1 MKKILSLILSLV
13 LALSLIA
20 TLSVS
25 AEDLSIPEKS
35 TWTITAN
42 TEIGWG
48 KAAFMIDGKTDTIWH
63 SKYDTE
69 NGAAVNKVQPPYI
82 FDIKLPTE
90 ATTSGIRVTPRQN
103 SNTGYV
109 KGYEFYALEGDTQ
122 GKLLAKGNFK
132 GDDTIEVVSW
142 DKTNIS
148 GLRFIITSTAVAGGV
163 GTCAEIDLISP
174 AELESANDASKLPLV
189 ETVPDKSEWTIK
201 ASSELRTEK
210 VEKMIDGKPE
220 TYWHSN
226 YTVKDGKVDTTDPAP
241 FTIDINLPA
250 RVKTAGIRYTPRQSS
265 DTGYIKDYDV
275 YALSGTS
282 QGVKLAS
289 GTFIGDRTIE
299 VVSWNETEIAGLR
312 LVFRS
317 TVGRVGT
324 CGEIDILT
332 KKDVDSIKAEEE
344 KAELSGPRE
353 EYEAGFIPE
362 KSEWKIKVSSHIGNN
377 TAEKMIDGSSD
388 TYWHSNYKATGSTV
402 TSKDDPP
409 FYVTITLPGTVTIGG
424 FTYTPRQDNIKSG
437 RVFKYNA
444 YAILGGEEYL
454 IGGGEWANDMG
465 LKNSEWSFNVKLDA
479 LKLEFLDSAGGY
491 GTCAELN
498 LKPYDPNMAIVEPK
512 DYAAAYEEG
521 GLIAIPK
528 KGMTATCDAPLQWP
542 DTGKV
547 SATIDGSPQSVW
559 QTTRIEGPYVLDI
572 DLNDNYYVAQINVL
586 PRQSDDYHGLWLD
599 FDVLYSIDGENYTV
613 AKDLLSF
620 EKKKGEQVIKFDEPI
635 HAGFIRFYINMGNDS
650 RASCAEITFYESTN
664 SAEQRAEDEKESYI
678 LKIGSNEIKSH
689 KGGVDSV
696 KTIDVAPYIAGAG
709 YTLIP
714 LRGLLEEMGA
724 TIEWNGNIQQILIEK
739 DGTIIEMQIMSRSVY
754 IIDSKGK
761 EVRYTLNVP
770 PKIKDS
776 RTFIPVRFISEQLG
790 YNVAWNGETQEITI
804 TK

>member
-1 MKKILSLILSLV
+1 MKKILSLM
-13 LALSLIA
+13 LSLILV
-20 TLSVS
+20 LSTVSVLYIS
-25 AEDLSIPEKS
+25 AEDLPIPEKS
-35 TWTITAN
+35 TWKITAN
-42 TEIGWG
+42 TEMGWG
-48 KAAFMIDGKTDTIWH
+48 KAELMIDGKTDTIWH

-69 NGAAVNKVQPPYI
+69 DGKAVNKVQPPYI
-82 FDIKLPTE
+82 IDITLPSE
-90 ATTSGIRVTPRQN
+90 ATVAGIRYTPRQN

-109 KGYEFYALEGDTQ
+109 KGFEFYELSGETQ
-122 GKLLAKGNFK
+122 GKLLAKGTFV
-132 GDDTIEVVSW
+132 GDDTIETFSW
-142 DKTNIS
+142 DAVNLS
-148 GLRFIITSTAVAGGV
+148 GIRIIFTSTVASGGV

-174 AELESANDASKLPLV
+174 AEMASANDAAKLPLV
-189 ETVPDKSEWTIK
+189 ETVPEKSTWKIK
-201 ASSELRTEK
+201 ASSELNTEK
-210 VEKMIDGKPE
+210 AEKMIDGDPV
-220 TYWHSN
+220 TYWHSK

-250 RVKTAGIRYTPRQSS
+250 RVKAAGIRYTPRQTS

-275 YALSGTS
+275 YALSGTA
-282 QGVKLAS
+282 QGEKLAS
-289 GTFIGDRTIE
+289 GTFIGDRTVE
-299 VVSWNETEIAGLR
+299 VVSWKETEIAGIR

-317 TVGRVGT
+317 TTGRVGT

-332 KKDVDSIKAEEE
+332 KKDIDEIKSAEE
-344 KAELSGPRE
+344 KAELMGPRE
-353 EYEAGFIPE
+353 EYEPGFIPD
-362 KSEWKIKVSSHIGNN
+362 KSEWKIKASSHIGNN
-377 TAEKMIDGSSD
+377 TAEKMIDGDSS
-388 TYWHSNYKATGSTV
+388 TYWHTNYKASGSTIL
-402 TSKDDPP
+402 SKDNPP

-437 RVFKYNA
+437 RIFKYNA

-479 LKLEFLDSAGGY
+479 LKLEFLDGAGGY

-528 KGMTATCDAPLQWP
+528 KGMTAKCDAPLQWP

-547 SATIDGSPQSVW
+547 SAVVDGSPQSVW
-559 QTTRIEGPYVLDI
+559 QTTKVEGPYVLDI

-599 FDVLYSIDGENYTV
+599 FDVLYSVDGENYKI
-613 AKDLLSF
+613 AKELLTF
-620 EKKKGEQVIKFDEPI
+620 EKKKGEQVIRFDEPI
-635 HAGFIRFYINMGNDS
+635 HAGFIRFYINQGNDG

-696 KTIDVAPYIAGAG
+696 RTIDVAPYIAGAG

-790 YNVAWNGETQEITI
+790 YNVEWNGETQEITI